1 MILQNDKM
9 INIKISNHLYNYI
22 LDIIDTKTS
31 AFKQITPKKPHKH
44 ICIVKFDNKAI
55 ETIRFPKIFVHS
67 DIFKMLPYNLQKKD
81 NILTVRYKLGNTIRN
96 NVLNYKD
103 LVNSIYVDE

>member
-1 MILQNDKM
+1 M
-9 INIKISNHLYNYI
+9 INIKINNHLYNYI

-44 ICIVKFDNKAI
+44 ISIVKFDNKAI
-55 ETIRFPKIFVHS
+55 EAIRLPKIFIHS

-81 NILTVRYKLGNTIRN
+81 NILT
-96 NVLNYKD
+96 NYRKPR
-103 LVNSIYVDE
+103 SINFRKAYFEIDQTLKTCTEIMKK